1 MKKYIWSGLAIGLA
15 SVLISGSI
23 LAATGKIKIIVNGT
37 ELSTDTSP
45 KIEDGRVLVPIS
57 TISKALGVG
66 VTWDPKSK
74 SVKVDSKPN
83 VLNDD
88 LSALYTT
95 YASVRDVIAEYFS
108 YYDSKKDG
116 YQALVTDQF
125 KSDFVDP
132 KKIISDDLLLDS
144 ILDYKIIG
152 GKFIGTLEE
161 PFQYKFRVEV
171 IRFIERN
178 NSSTNVAK
186 IQLDFNMKYD
196 QDKGKYLID
205 GIYKASKEERI
216 NSYTVFTGLTFKDVI
231 R

>member
-1 MKKYIWSGLAIGLA
+1 MKKYVWSGLAIGLA
-15 SVLISGSI
+15 SVLISGSL

-37 ELSTDTSP
+37 ELKADTSP

-66 VTWDPKSK
+66 VTWDPKPK

-88 LSALYTT
+88 LSALYTH

-116 YQALVTDQF
+116 YQALVKDQF

-132 KKIISDDLLLDS
+132 KKIITSNDEP

-161 PFQYKFRVEV
+161 PLQFKFRVEV
-171 IRFIERN
+171 IRTIDIN
-178 NSSTNVAK
+178 KGYGKIAK
-186 IQLDFNMKYD
+186 VQLDFNMKYD

-205 GIYKASKEERI
+205 GIFKASEEELI
-216 NSYTVFTGLTFKDVI
+216 KSYTVFKGLTFTDEPK

>member
-1 MKKYIWSGLAIGLA
+1 MKKYVWSGLAIGLA

-37 ELSTDTSP
+37 ELTTDTSP

-57 TISKALGVG
+57 TISKALSVG
-66 VTWDPKSK
+66 VSWDPKSK

-88 LSALYTT
+88 LSALYTS
-95 YASVRDVIAEYFS
+95 YADARDVIAEYFS

-132 KKIISDDLLLDS
+132 QKIITSNDEP

-152 GKFIGTLEE
+152 GKYNGTLEE
-161 PFQYKFRVEV
+161 LVQYKFRVEV
-171 IRFIERN
+171 IRFIDVN
-178 NSSTNVAK
+178 KGAAKVAK
-186 IQLDFNMKYD
+186 IQLDFNLKYD
-196 QDKGKYLID
+196 INKGKYLID
-205 GIYKASKEERI
+205 GIYKASKEELI
-216 NSYTVFTGLTFKDVI
+216 NSYTVFTGLTFRDEQ